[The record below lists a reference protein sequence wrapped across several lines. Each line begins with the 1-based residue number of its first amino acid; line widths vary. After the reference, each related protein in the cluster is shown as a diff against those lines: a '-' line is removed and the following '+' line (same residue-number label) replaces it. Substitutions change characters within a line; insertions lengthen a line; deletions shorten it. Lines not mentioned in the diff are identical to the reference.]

1 MAFLKSGIPLGKL
14 DCLELRSL
22 IEENGFRPTD
32 SRHLLDLV
40 PFVLDEERTQIRS
53 EVKDTFISIFFDG
66 TTRQGEVL
74 AVVVRYIANWKIEQR
89 LVRLEILLKSL
100 TGEELA
106 RELISILSVKLGLE
120 SKQILGAI
128 HDRASVNGAA
138 IRILQVM
145 YPCFLDIGCLSHTLN
160 LVGEKFKLPN
170 LNLFISLWISLFAH
184 SQKTKAYW
192 KEQTGRAML
201 TFCKTRWW
209 SRWEVMQ
216 QLFVQFGDV
225 EPFLRRT
232 DISNVTSSH
241 LLDMITN
248 PQTLMLLKIELAA
261 VIDIGSYFVKAT
273 YNLESDGVLVVKC
286 FEEILKIRSAIHT
299 QYFPNV
305 EAVARAFS
313 LDNETLFQQ
322 LKAYALTCVQAGLN

>member
-1 MAFLKSGIPLGKL
+1 M
-14 DCLELRSL
+14 
-22 IEENGFRPTD
+22 
-32 SRHLLDLV
+32 
-40 PFVLDEERTQIRS
+40 
-53 EVKDTFISIFFDG
+53 
-66 TTRQGEVL
+66 L

-128 HDRASVNGAA
+128 HDRARVNGAA

-184 SQKTKAYW
+184 RQKTKAYW

-322 LKAYALTCVQAGLN
+322 LKAIHLDIKRRITSLLGKSIMS

>member
-1 MAFLKSGIPLGKL
+1 MAREKDIAESLQKHDAITHRKGETLPKEQNVYRAKVVMSGIPLGKL

-22 IEENGFRPTD
+22 IEENGFRLTD

-160 LVGEKFKLPN
+160 LVGGKFKLPN
-170 LNLFISLWISLFAH
+170 LNLFISL
-184 SQKTKAYW
+184 
-192 KEQTGRAML
+192 
-201 TFCKTRWW
+201 
-209 SRWEVMQ
+209 
-216 QLFVQFGDV
+216 
-225 EPFLRRT
+225 
-232 DISNVTSSH
+232 
-241 LLDMITN
+241 
-248 PQTLMLLKIELAA
+248 
-261 VIDIGSYFVKAT
+261 
-273 YNLESDGVLVVKC
+273 
-286 FEEILKIRSAIHT
+286 
-299 QYFPNV
+299 
-305 EAVARAFS
+305 
-313 LDNETLFQQ
+313 
-322 LKAYALTCVQAGLN
+322 